1 MEIHFYPGQHL
12 LIVRN
17 KRAIIGRFEAWGGPS
32 SIVLHPGAM
41 QEEPTWPGRYVIERA
56 EAYRTPSWERAKIK
70 WGTRLKDTKTDV
82 MYQLPS
88 GAWGSLSKDFNISRA
103 QVQEWNFDLYG
114 LKVIPATWLFND
126 FGPIAIRWFK
136 DANGNKILDGK
147 ERLSGQMFHTTPYDE
162 MRHAQKKP
170 VHLVASHGCIH
181 LKPAERDR
189 LFAIGAFKP
198 KTDFI
203 IHRYNEKIVF

>member
-1 MEIHFYPGQHL
+1 MELHFYPVQHL
-12 LIVRN
+12 LIVRH
-17 KRAIIGRFEAWGGPS
+17 KRAVVGRFEAWGGPA

-41 QEEPTWPGRYVIERA
+41 QEEPTWPGRYVIEKA
-56 EAYRTPSWERAKIK
+56 QAYRTPTWGWAKIK
-70 WGTRLKDTKTDV
+70 WGTRLKDAKPDV

-88 GAWGSLSKDFNISRA
+88 GAWGSVSKDFGITRTAIIERNR
-103 QVQEWNFDLYG
+103 DLYG
-114 LKVIPATWLFND
+114 TEAVPLTWIFNE

-136 DANGNKILDGK
+136 DLNGNKILDGK
-147 ERLSGQMFHTTPYDE
+147 ERLSGQMFHTTPEDE
-162 MRHAQKKP
+162 SRHARRKP
-170 VHLVASHGCIH
+170 VHLVTSHGCIH

-203 IHRYNEKIVF
+203 IHTYNEKFAF

>member
-17 KRAIIGRFEAWGGPS
+17 KRAVVGRFEAWGGPA
-32 SIVLHPGAM
+32 SIVLHGKEM
-41 QEEPTWPGRYVIERA
+41 REEPTWPGRYVIEKA
-56 EAYRTPSWERAKIK
+56 EAYRTPTWGWAKIK
-70 WGTRLKDTKTDV
+70 WGTRLKDAKKDV

-88 GAWGSLSKDFNISRA
+88 GVWGSVLKDY
-103 QVQEWNFDLYG
+103 NFTRDQIINRNKALYAIET
-114 LKVIPATWLFND
+114 VPATWIFNE

-136 DANGNKILDGK
+136 DVNGNKILDGK

-162 MRHAQKKP
+162 MRHAKKLP
-170 VHLVASHGCIH
+170 VRLTASHGCIH

-203 IHRYNEKIVF
+203 IHAYHEKFTF